1 MHQNFSIPYDMKCEQ
16 LNSPPHP
23 SNTCQPGLHFNS
35 PIVLP
40 PQCNILD
47 QLKLIH
53 RLFIKHMLQLLHKVT
68 LSHSGS
74 EKRQSFCRR
83 KKCFVNQPALPAW
96 ADKNFKGSIK
106 AAAKY
111 QRAWDQKHEIF
122 SGCFRFQL
130 AIYNSHWSAKKWE
143 LKVWNIKN
151 IYFKLYVAEL
161 MNFLR
166 WKIGQDSETAVN

>member
-1 MHQNFSIPYDMKCEQ
+1 MHTRKKCQCALHQNFSIPYDMKCEQ

-23 SNTCQPGLHFNS
+23 SNTCQPSLHFNS

-40 PQCNILD
+40 PHCNILD

-96 ADKNFKGSIK
+96 GRQKF
-106 AAAKY
+106 
-111 QRAWDQKHEIF
+111 QRLNQ
-122 SGCFRFQL
+122 SGCQVPESLESETSNLFGLLYFHL
-130 AIYNSHWSAKKWE
+130 TIHNGHWPDKKWE
-143 LKVWNIKN
+143 LKV
-151 IYFKLYVAEL
+151 
-161 MNFLR
+161 
-166 WKIGQDSETAVN
+166 